1 MVPNDTLKARGST
14 AAHGFDPGGPKTWK
28 SPLKSWPIKSAAE
41 VSPAILEIPDETRR
55 EGKNGASSSEN
66 RTEMSP
72 PRVTPQPGT
81 PGVIERSPDDRI
93 PMTTQPKKNA
103 ILEIPDETRR
113 EKKNGAIQATEVPPT
128 EDAAPKEVVPPQGN
142 PGAAGKC
149 RNLIQNAQ
157 GKCQNQIRGKPI
169 YKPSTDLADTS
180 GGNAEALDTASTE
193 VVPPPGNPGA
203 AHKRP
208 PKKLRQDE
216 RVPSQLLQFS
226 VYVERFQDGLKAKAT
241 RTDLDR
247 IEAAMVKVFMK
258 EDDKVAEDIQADCIK
273 TVHNRDAGEI
283 IFFNYSSTARDYLI
297 EKINAMKIKDLKARG
312 RRATPPNLQVEV
324 PASMPGRPEQYLESV
339 LRRAA
344 KIKEPNFQCVRVRGP
359 NGWGARL
366 VDCILDEAGMLKL
379 QSWVVDTGAQAL
391 PLFPV
396 EMRFWILHSV
406 QEKACGRSEN
416 TRKASVAP
424 MDTAEKEEVTPREA
438 LATENATETK
448 EETPRDDPV
457 VKELANLDVEEA
469 NDASK
474 VQVNSID
481 AKVQVPN
488 RSNCTNTKN
497 PSKES
502 AVDHTD
508 TQEPVGSSK
517 VSKSN
522 VPSPTKPNNLVPS
535 GPVSPNTSNSG
546 LEPNR
551 SDRSNTKSPS
561 KGVPLEPNGSS
572 STNGSNCTNTNYPT
586 MGLTPLN
593 AYTGPKGNKK
603 SMDIR
608 VLLARQAAN
617 ATANTR
623 SNQDPKDHH
632 TKKLSPKG
640 PQTTRGG
647 LEKTPLPPKI
657 PGRPGKKTPRPVM
670 TGSIATDRTKRECTK
685 PARRALMLNPF
696 AL

>member
-1 MVPNDTLKARGST
+1 MT
-14 AAHGFDPGGPKTWK
+14 
-28 SPLKSWPIKSAAE
+28 
-41 VSPAILEIPDETRR
+41 ETSFQ
-55 EGKNGASSSEN
+55 G
-66 RTEMSP
+66 
-72 PRVTPQPGT
+72 
-81 PGVIERSPDDRI
+81 RI
-93 PMTTQPKKNA
+93 Q
-103 ILEIPDETRR
+103 
-113 EKKNGAIQATEVPPT
+113 
-128 EDAAPKEVVPPQGN
+128 PPQ
-142 PGAAGKC
+142 
-149 RNLIQNAQ
+149 RS
-157 GKCQNQIRGKPI
+157 
-169 YKPSTDLADTS
+169 Y
-180 GGNAEALDTASTE
+180 
-193 VVPPPGNPGA
+193 PPPGNLGA

-283 IFFNYSSTARDYLI
+283 IFFNYSATARDYLI

-379 QSWVVDTGAQAL
+379 QSWVADTGAQAL
-391 PLFPV
+391 PLFLV

-438 LATENATETK
+438 LATENATETM

-551 SDRSNTKSPS
+551 SDCSNTKSPS

-640 PQTTRGG
+640 PPTTRGG
-647 LEKTPLPPKI
+647 PEKTPLPPKI